1 MTHQQ
6 YIICISETYFNSSI
20 YENTLKLDGYSLI
33 RADYRDNMK
42 GGGVCLYYKENLLL
56 RHIKTEYFPQ
66 YLLCKISIQNQT
78 GYCVVTYRSPSQNN
92 NEFNEFLTN
101 FERLLNHVK
110 QMEKSFLVILGDFNE
125 QN

>member
-66 YLLCKISIQNQT
+66 YLLCTISIQT
-78 GYCVVTYRSPSQNN
+78 K
-92 NEFNEFLTN
+92 
-101 FERLLNHVK
+101 LL
-110 QMEKSFLVILGDFNE
+110 ILWLPIGHPNKTTM
-125 QN
+125 NLMSS